1 MVIRMPGALLWQVQG
16 MDCGNCAQTI
26 RAALERLPGV
36 SDIRISVTK
45 ETLALRLDEALTQ
58 PEAIESR
65 IATLGYKP
73 SRLAAMQAVSL
84 RRGAP
89 SAWWRQAK
97 GRLAIASGALVA
109 LAYLVGVFAPGWHGP
124 LFITASLIAAAPVAR
139 RAIVSARAGAPFTI
153 EMLMTIAVA
162 GALVIGAA
170 EEAAIVVFL
179 FCVGEVLEGVAAEKA
194 RSGIRSLAALVPQ
207 TAWLEEGGSVREVAG
222 ARATGSRPTVRC

>member
-1 MVIRMPGALLWQVQG
+1 MTEGGIKSA
-16 MDCGNCAQTI
+16 T
-26 RAALERLPGV
+26 
-36 SDIRISVTK
+36 
-45 ETLALRLDEALTQ
+45 
-58 PEAIESR
+58 SR
-65 IATLGYKP
+65 FKP
-73 SRLAAMQAVSL
+73 SRLAATQAVSL
-84 RRGAP
+84 RREAP

-109 LAYLVGVFAPGWHGP
+109 LAYLVSVLAPGWHDP

-139 RAIVSARAGAPFTI
+139 RAIVSALAGAPFTI

-194 RSGIRSLAALVPQ
+194 RSGIRSLAALVVFRVVSYSTFRSRCVGHLRRDTERRIWQ
-207 TAWLEEGGSVREVAG
+207 T
-222 ARATGSRPTVRC
+222 